1 MDNLNDVIKKKCY
14 GFVTNKL
21 SQTDH
26 TCLNLMG
33 KKWLH
38 RYFEDVLLEVNEN
51 RYYKYGKYLCLC
63 EEKELVP
70 MYRLKLY
77 CRDWWETDMKTTA
90 WKSKMMRMT

>member
-1 MDNLNDVIKKKCY
+1 MLRICHEQT
-14 GFVTNKL
+14 FTNGSYL
-21 SQTDH
+21 FEFD
-26 TCLNLMG
+26 G
-33 KKWLH
+33 KKVVASLFRRRIARSERKQILQIW
-38 RYFEDVLLEVNEN
+38 EVFVSM
-51 RYYKYGKYLCLC
+51 C